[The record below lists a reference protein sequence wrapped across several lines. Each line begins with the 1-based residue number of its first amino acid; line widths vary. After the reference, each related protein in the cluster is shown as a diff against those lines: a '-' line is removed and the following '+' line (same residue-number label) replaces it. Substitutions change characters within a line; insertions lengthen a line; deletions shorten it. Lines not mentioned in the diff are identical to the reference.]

1 MAEKEVKIQG
11 SVVPQGR
18 EGLSPS
24 EIERRA
30 KVKKRA
36 QELMAEGLTMSE
48 AAQRAFAEV
57 PAPRVELDFDRAEAD
72 ALLKSREEA
81 DKLQRTRSAYIDQR
95 TRQLEKQGIQKD
107 AARSRSEK
115 EFEDTYAKPVTSPY
129 GSLEDM
135 TPGGLLRGI
144 IRPDAAPPTSLPQE
158 LTGGEA
164 TLETALRPQ
173 SFLPQDAVQYE
184 KERMKKP
191 QQAGLAGQGPDFKKI
206 NDELLQGGLDKDTA
220 DVQTGA
226 YRAAYEAKLVQLQN
240 DYREKKK
247 VTPLNLGELAWKETT
262 KELGGLSQALENKE
276 TYTKEAP
283 RGGPNDPLFLAFS
296 RQIKGGE
303 GVPNLTEAQG
313 AFVAETSRAQRSAAE
328 ERLRKEYEGKPLVI
342 TETEA
347 VEGIRGARPR
357 TVSRELVGKEKDAE
371 ISKMAAAE
379 VETPWW
385 SDPNEVKRRL
395 ADPEKF
401 EERGILQSE
410 TPFGTQRESTVGY
423 ALRAGMAP
431 LNAVAGW
438 AFPKLFTGTGETAEA
453 IDEARRRAR
462 PQAYKDS
469 PILLNIAEG
478 RGFVGEASE
487 VAEITGLNSDE
498 LFGGI
503 TVGDVY
509 KAGAFAADLLDPS
522 LDFVAGFGRGA
533 FTTAE
538 IAKVGRQVGL
548 KSKAALAAA
557 EGSKDFLRTLA
568 KENPALNLVASRM
581 KVSPGDVRLAISERL
596 ADEVTDAVRGAGS
609 ASEPA
614 IVREVRSQL
623 DALDGT
629 VAGGAARR
637 LPTEKW
643 SEALAEAAVRD
654 PNILNSVRAA
664 ESAARIGELA
674 EVRRALLASEPQ
686 ILDATK
692 DALVRQVVRNE
703 VFKATKD
710 TVLNSGIVSLTR
722 RTFATPQVANKIMKE
737 FASTPISKLV
747 GEIRGNTSN
756 YVFGTKKIAGPKQFT
771 KRGTIVTE
779 GYKINPAQTTEIKAG
794 IEELVNRNV
803 ISRTL
808 GKRLVEETKGGFVNS
823 EAIRTLIDGSID
835 SIARKYSIATG
846 SNIEELTPLIGRELG
861 KPLEIRDFGAPILRN
876 WALDKKL
883 NRPVDALSPIQRS
896 FVDQVVG
903 KVGKLDARL
912 RTDLSRFM
920 KDAQMRSVYG
930 APDGLTRKQALGYLI
945 AGPEGNESLVRNSLK
960 LAVDKMF
967 KSEKYIVDIFDL
979 FQGVKVDE
987 LTDIWSVAGRKNLDA
1002 LLKSASGIISA
1013 TPERYYEQ
1021 LVKLVEDARALTLD
1035 PNNLKSPDLVIKS
1048 PKGDVSNEL
1057 LISSYYQAEAD
1068 RAVKETL
1075 ERLVDSERGFLNK
1088 RYTDLTSEELKAQ
1101 LGLDAGQENFGKVV
1115 SEFINQQTIDPRF
1128 TELSLREQFTKIRK
1142 AQPGLPDVDDRAL
1155 GELMAEATNTAEIVY
1170 RVNGIPA
1177 MGKPVE
1183 ELMRIVEEASKR
1195 GGNLEASMNAIFGTK
1210 VADQVRSSLSAT
1222 GKANIEKGLSDLFAE
1237 AAEGYMVGKTRIPPI
1252 KSIPG
1257 KLWNSAMSLFYT
1269 LVLTAAPRF
1278 HGANI
1283 IGAPSLAY
1291 STTGKL
1297 LSPLPIPGTSTY
1309 DSLRMM
1315 MDAGTSKGGRIVAKD
1330 AAGRTYTA
1338 DEVNRAIVERGG
1350 ETVNRAQI
1358 PAIAA
1363 RGALYQISE
1372 GAGGAAKRALD
1383 FALETPQ
1390 YEDQMFRGAV
1400 ALEALREGRNID
1412 EAVSLAR
1419 AAMYDKGTISE
1430 GEAILA
1436 KNLMFYSFS
1445 RNNLVNF
1452 LKNLTKPEGWK
1463 RIANTARLKRGVE
1476 SFTVS
1481 DDEKKYIPSN
1491 AATRIVLGTAN
1502 KSGKN
1507 QFIIATPGDSTLGAI
1522 ELLSSILALDFN
1534 GIATSMMKPGQSI
1547 FFGQK
1552 DVRKMNK
1559 IPPEHVA
1566 VYEAISQL
1574 FPGVDAE
1581 DVMSALSGDTISPV
1595 KSNDPD
1601 AVNGVIYPLLT
1612 EDSRD
1617 TYTNVINAL
1626 GYIGIGRLMNDYP
1639 SSLRAPGTKASLA
1652 FEEGN
1657 VGYGLTGLYAS
1668 GFITP
1673 LKQLGENQQR
1683 LRALTKQTAEGKKL
1697 ISEVDDVI
1705 LKGELAPAPGD
1716 KEGIVERV
1724 RTGKRKK
1731 SEGMLSISDYDKEK
1745 LRLRREIDGIRA
1757 KLMTDPAKERQDIYV
1772 KEIYKRV
1779 DRINEIN
1786 AIQQKMNP
1794 KKQKQKQ
1801 TKK

>member
-1 MAEKEVKIQG
+1 
-11 SVVPQGR
+11 
-18 EGLSPS
+18 
-24 EIERRA
+24 
-30 KVKKRA
+30 
-36 QELMAEGLTMSE
+36 
-48 AAQRAFAEV
+48 
-57 PAPRVELDFDRAEAD
+57 
-72 ALLKSREEA
+72 
-81 DKLQRTRSAYIDQR
+81 
-95 TRQLEKQGIQKD
+95 
-107 AARSRSEK
+107 
-115 EFEDTYAKPVTSPY
+115 
-129 GSLEDM
+129 
-135 TPGGLLRGI
+135 
-144 IRPDAAPPTSLPQE
+144 
-158 LTGGEA
+158 
-164 TLETALRPQ
+164 
-173 SFLPQDAVQYE
+173 
-184 KERMKKP
+184 
-191 QQAGLAGQGPDFKKI
+191 
-206 NDELLQGGLDKDTA
+206 
-220 DVQTGA
+220 
-226 YRAAYEAKLVQLQN
+226 
-240 DYREKKK
+240 
-247 VTPLNLGELAWKETT
+247 
-262 KELGGLSQALENKE
+262 
-276 TYTKEAP
+276 
-283 RGGPNDPLFLAFS
+283 
-296 RQIKGGE
+296 
-303 GVPNLTEAQG
+303 
-313 AFVAETSRAQRSAAE
+313 
-328 ERLRKEYEGKPLVI
+328 
-342 TETEA
+342 
-347 VEGIRGARPR
+347 
-357 TVSRELVGKEKDAE
+357 
-371 ISKMAAAE
+371 
-379 VETPWW
+379 
-385 SDPNEVKRRL
+385 
-395 ADPEKF
+395 
-401 EERGILQSE
+401 
-410 TPFGTQRESTVGY
+410 
-423 ALRAGMAP
+423 
-431 LNAVAGW
+431 
-438 AFPKLFTGTGETAEA
+438 
-453 IDEARRRAR
+453 
-462 PQAYKDS
+462 
-469 PILLNIAEG
+469 
-478 RGFVGEASE
+478 
-487 VAEITGLNSDE
+487 
-498 LFGGI
+498 
-503 TVGDVY
+503 
-509 KAGAFAADLLDPS
+509 
-522 LDFVAGFGRGA
+522 
-533 FTTAE
+533 
-538 IAKVGRQVGL
+538 
-548 KSKAALAAA
+548 
-557 EGSKDFLRTLA
+557 
-568 KENPALNLVASRM
+568 
-581 KVSPGDVRLAISERL
+581 
-596 ADEVTDAVRGAGS
+596 
-609 ASEPA
+609 
-614 IVREVRSQL
+614 
-623 DALDGT
+623 
-629 VAGGAARR
+629 
-637 LPTEKW
+637 
-643 SEALAEAAVRD
+643 
-654 PNILNSVRAA
+654 
-664 ESAARIGELA
+664 
-674 EVRRALLASEPQ
+674 
-686 ILDATK
+686 
-692 DALVRQVVRNE
+692 
-703 VFKATKD
+703 
-710 TVLNSGIVSLTR
+710 
-722 RTFATPQVANKIMKE
+722 
-737 FASTPISKLV
+737 
-747 GEIRGNTSN
+747 
-756 YVFGTKKIAGPKQFT
+756 
-771 KRGTIVTE
+771 
-779 GYKINPAQTTEIKAG
+779 
-794 IEELVNRNV
+794 
-803 ISRTL
+803 
-808 GKRLVEETKGGFVNS
+808 
-823 EAIRTLIDGSID
+823 
-835 SIARKYSIATG
+835 
-846 SNIEELTPLIGRELG
+846 
-861 KPLEIRDFGAPILRN
+861 
-876 WALDKKL
+876 
-883 NRPVDALSPIQRS
+883 
-896 FVDQVVG
+896 
-903 KVGKLDARL
+903 
-912 RTDLSRFM
+912 
-920 KDAQMRSVYG
+920 
-930 APDGLTRKQALGYLI
+930 
-945 AGPEGNESLVRNSLK
+945 
-960 LAVDKMF
+960 
-967 KSEKYIVDIFDL
+967 
-979 FQGVKVDE
+979 
-987 LTDIWSVAGRKNLDA
+987 
-1002 LLKSASGIISA
+1002 
-1013 TPERYYEQ
+1013 
-1021 LVKLVEDARALTLD
+1021 
-1035 PNNLKSPDLVIKS
+1035 
-1048 PKGDVSNEL
+1048 
-1057 LISSYYQAEAD
+1057 
-1068 RAVKETL
+1068 
-1075 ERLVDSERGFLNK
+1075 
-1088 RYTDLTSEELKAQ
+1088 
-1101 LGLDAGQENFGKVV
+1101 
-1115 SEFINQQTIDPRF
+1115 
-1128 TELSLREQFTKIRK
+1128 
-1142 AQPGLPDVDDRAL
+1142 
-1155 GELMAEATNTAEIVY
+1155 
-1170 RVNGIPA
+1170 
-1177 MGKPVE
+1177 
-1183 ELMRIVEEASKR
+1183 MRIVEEASKR
-1195 GGNLEASMNAIFGTK
+1195 GGSLEASMNAIFGTK

-1257 KLWNSAMSLFYT
+1257 KLWDSAMSLFYT

-1612 EDSRD
+1612 ENSRD

-1626 GYIGIGRLMNDYP
+1626 GYIGVGRLMNDYP

>member
-1 MAEKEVKIQG
+1 MAEEQVNLQG
-11 SVVPQGR
+11 AVIPKGR

-36 QELMAEGLTMSE
+36 QELIAEGLTMAE
-48 AAQRAFAEV
+48 AAQKAFAEV
-57 PAPRVELDFDRAEAD
+57 PAPRVELDFERAEED

-95 TRQLEKQGIQKD
+95 TSQLEKQGLQKD
-107 AARSRSEK
+107 VARSRSEK
-115 EFEDTYAKPVTSPY
+115 EFEDTYTKPVTSPY
-129 GSLEDM
+129 GSLEEM
-135 TPGGLLRGI
+135 TPGGLLKGF
-144 IRPDAAPPTSLPQE
+144 IRPDAAPPTSLPSE

-173 SFLPQDAVQYE
+173 SFLPRDAVE
-184 KERMKKP
+184 SEGERMKRP
-191 QQAGLAGQGPDFKKI
+191 AQAGLAGQGPDFKKI
-206 NDELLQGGLDKDTA
+206 NDELLQGGLDKTTA

-226 YRAAYEAKLVQLQN
+226 YRVAYEAKLVQLQSE
-240 DYREKKK
+240 YREKKE

-262 KELGGLSQALENKE
+262 KELGGLGQALENKE
-276 TYTKEAP
+276 TYTKEP
-283 RGGPNDPLFLAFS
+283 PSGGPNDPLFLAFS

-313 AFVAETSRAQRSAAE
+313 AFVAETSRAQRAAAE
-328 ERLRKEYEGKPLVI
+328 GRLRKEYEGKPLVV
-342 TETEA
+342 TQTEA
-347 VEGIRGARPR
+347 VEGVRGARPL
-357 TVSRELVGKEKDAE
+357 TTTRELVGAEKDAE
-371 ISKMAAAE
+371 IAKMAAAE

-385 SDPNEVKRRL
+385 SDPKEVKRRL
-395 ADPEKF
+395 ANPEKF
-401 EERGILQSE
+401 DKPGILQSE

-462 PQAYKDS
+462 PEAYKDS

-478 RGFVGEASE
+478 RGFVGEAAE

-522 LDFVAGFGRGA
+522 LDFVAGIGRGA
-533 FTTAE
+533 RTTAE

-548 KSKAALAAA
+548 KSTAALAAA

-596 ADEVTDAVRGAGS
+596 ADEVTDAVRSAAS

-614 IVREVRSQL
+614 IVKEVRSQL
-623 DALDGT
+623 DALGGT

-637 LPTEKW
+637 LPTERF

-664 ESAARIGELA
+664 EGAARIGDLV
-674 EVRRALLASEPQ
+674 EVRRALLASDPN

-722 RTFATPQVANKIMKE
+722 RTFATPEVANKIMKE
-737 FASTPISKLV
+737 FVSTPISKLV
-747 GEIRGNTSN
+747 GEIRTNTSN
-756 YVFGTKKIAGPKQFT
+756 YVFGTKKIAGPKQFA
-771 KRGTIVTE
+771 KRGVILTE
-779 GYKINPAQTTEIKAG
+779 GYKINPAQTAEIKAG
-794 IEELVNRNV
+794 IEELINRNV

-835 SIARKYSIATG
+835 SIARKYSIVTG
-846 SNIEELTPLIGRELG
+846 SDIEELSPLIGREIG
-861 KPLEIRDFGAPILRN
+861 KPLEIRDFSAPVFRN

-896 FVDQVVG
+896 FVEQVVG

-945 AGPEGNESLVRNSLK
+945 AGPEGNETLVRNSLK

-987 LTDIWSVAGRKNLDA
+987 LTDIWSVVGRKELDT
-1002 LLKSASGIISA
+1002 LLKSASSIISA

-1021 LVKLVEDARALTLD
+1021 LLKLVEDAKALTLL
-1035 PNNLKSPDLVIKS
+1035 PNNLKKPDLVIKS

-1057 LISSYYQAEAD
+1057 LVSSYYQAEAD

-1101 LGLDAGQENFGKVV
+1101 IGGQENFGKVV

-1128 TELSLREQFTKIRK
+1128 AELSLREQFTKIK
-1142 AQPGLPDVDDRAL
+1142 SAQPGLPNVDDRVL
-1155 GELMAEATNTAEIVY
+1155 GELMAEATNTAELVY
-1170 RVNGIPA
+1170 RVNGIPT

-1183 ELMRIVEEASKR
+1183 ELMRIVEEASKK
-1195 GGNLEASMNAIFGTK
+1195 GGSLEASMNAIFGTK
-1210 VADQVRSSLSAT
+1210 VANQVRSSLSAT
-1222 GKANIEKGLSDLFAE
+1222 GKANIESGLADFFAE
-1237 AAEGYMVGKTRIPPI
+1237 AAEGYIVGKVRVPPI

-1315 MDAGTSKGGRIVAKD
+1315 MDSGTSKGGRIVAKD

-1338 DEVNRAIVERGG
+1338 DEVYRAIVERGG
-1350 ETVNRAQI
+1350 ETVYRASI

-1372 GAGGAAKRALD
+1372 GGVGKAKRALD

-1419 AAMYDKGTISE
+1419 AAMYDKGTIT
-1430 GEAILA
+1430 EAEAVLA
-1436 KNLMFYSFS
+1436 RNVMFYSFS
-1445 RNNLVNF
+1445 RNNLVNL

-1463 RIANTARLKRGVE
+1463 RIANFARLKRGVE

-1491 AATRIVLGTAN
+1491 AATRIILGTAN

-1522 ELLSSILALDFN
+1522 ELLSNILALDFN
-1534 GIATSMMKPGQSI
+1534 GVATSMMKPGQAI
-1547 FFGQK
+1547 FFGEK
-1552 DVRKMNK
+1552 DDSKMNK

-1566 VYEAISQL
+1566 IYEAISLL

-1581 DVMSALSGDTISPV
+1581 DIMSALIGDTILPV
-1595 KSNDPD
+1595 KSNEPD

-1612 EDSRD
+1612 EDSRN
-1617 TYTNVINAL
+1617 TYTSIINAL
-1626 GYIGIGRLMNDYP
+1626 GYIGVGRLMNDYP

-1697 ISEVDDVI
+1697 ISEVDDII
-1705 LKGELAPAPGD
+1705 LKGELAPAKGD

-1724 RTGKRKK
+1724 RGGKAAK
-1731 SEGMLSISDYDKEK
+1731 SKGMLGIVDYDKEK
-1745 LRLRREIDGIRA
+1745 IRLSNEINALRA
-1757 KLMTDPAKERQDIYV
+1757 KLMTDPARERQGIYT
-1772 KEIYKRV
+1772 KEIYKKV

-1786 AIQQKMNP
+1786 AMQQKMNP
-1794 KKQKQKQ
+1794 RKKKQKQ